1 MLLNSVI
8 LVLREVLEAA
18 MVVSLFMAFF
28 TVTNMRHHLLLRA
41 IIVGLLAGSIY
52 AVNLPNFSLWFDGV
66 GQEIVNTAIHVGI
79 FICLL
84 AFAFLNSCNKT
95 SQSGLLRLFVG
106 LAIVLAISRESA
118 EIMLYISGF
127 SAMQSVLTSVIT
139 GSLIGLGLGLSVGV
153 FLYYL
158 VVSVSELYAR
168 WLIHVLLVMVAGS
181 MMAQATQF
189 LIQADWL
196 PASSPLWDSSALISE
211 HSLSGQLLYALMAY
225 EATPTGLQ
233 VIIYLLSLL
242 LMLLA
247 IATGC
252 FLKKHTHEK

>member
-18 MVVSLFMAFF
+18 MIVSLFMAFS
-28 TVTNMRHHLLLRA
+28 TLVKQSHGYLLRA
-41 IIVGLLAGSIY
+41 IVVGLLAGGIY
-52 AVNLPNFSLWFDGV
+52 AFNLVDFSHWFDGV
-66 GQEIVNTAIHVGI
+66 GQEIVNTVIHIGI

-84 AFAFLNSCNKT
+84 IFSFLNAFNSSKPAP
-95 SQSGLLRLFVG
+95 LLRTIVS

-118 EIMLYISGF
+118 EVILYISGF
-127 SAMQSVLTSVIT
+127 AGMQTLIVSVVT

-158 VVSVSELYAR
+158 MISMPANQTR
-168 WLIHVLLVMVAGS
+168 RLIHILVVMVAGS

-196 PASSPLWDSSALISE
+196 PATQMAWDSSAIISE
-211 HSLSGQLLYALMAY
+211 HSLIGQLLFALMAY
-225 EATPTGLQ
+225 EAKPTILQ
-233 VIIYLLSLL
+233 VTVYLITLL
-242 LMLLA
+242 VMLLA
-247 IATGC
+247 IAIGC
-252 FLKKHTHEK
+252 YLRKPAKMV